1 MIKTCTPM
9 HLNESHGQKK
19 VVFNL
24 LTRLL
29 TNFLY
34 NILYKLTVG
43 SPKTRLE
50 FIKDVTDPLDSDYK
64 EIEAFSVASNNGASC
79 EYTWEKIKKIS

>member
-1 MIKTCTPM
+1 MLTCMIKTYTPM

-64 EIEAFSVASNNGASC
+64 EIEAFSLLVIMVHLANIPG
-79 EYTWEKIKKIS
+79 KK